1 MDDQTKQE
9 ISELLKDIVLNAAKR
24 TKANLKTDLKPFH
37 TALLGPEIIKLS
49 SFERSF
55 STSFGQKYVE
65 EIAKILALAS
75 GAKAERQRE
84 TVISLYQGANDEI
97 ENIIDALKSNKSK
110 PDWASELKYIAAHD
124 KGRTLS
130 RKIISDLWMERD
142 GEEHFFSIKTVK
154 PNLDQTRIAKQDML
168 LLKGHNPAYKTYFA
182 LYYNPT
188 GETQHDYTVSTPN
201 KYFDMK
207 HDSCVLIGKD
217 FWDFVGG
224 PGTYEALLKIF
235 DQVGEQTIEQVK
247 QMKL

>member
-1 MDDQTKQE
+1 MNNQTKTE
-9 ISELLKDIVLNAAKR
+9 IAALLQDIVLNAAKR

-65 EIAKILALAS
+65 EIARILALAS
-75 GAKAERQRE
+75 GARAERQKV

-97 ENIIDALKSNKSK
+97 ETIIDGLKSNKSK
-110 PDWASELKYIAAHD
+110 PDWASELKYIEAHN
-124 KGRTLS
+124 KGRTIS

-142 GEEHFFSIKTVK
+142 GQEYFFSIKTVK

-168 LLKGHNPAYKTYFA
+168 LLKAHNPAFKPYFA

-188 GETQHDYTVSTPN
+188 GNHQIDYTVSTPN

-224 PGTYEALLKIF
+224 SGTYESLLEIF
-235 DQVGEQTIEQVK
+235 DEVGEKTIEQVK